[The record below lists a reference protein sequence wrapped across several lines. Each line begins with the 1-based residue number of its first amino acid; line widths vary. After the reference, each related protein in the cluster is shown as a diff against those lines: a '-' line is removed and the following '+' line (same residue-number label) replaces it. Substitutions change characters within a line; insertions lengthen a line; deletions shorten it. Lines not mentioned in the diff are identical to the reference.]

1 MGTVFFDLFDTLVT
15 QEHPDR
21 PAQQVFA
28 DRLGIPLDGA
38 RAWWKETVR
47 DRMAGVFP
55 TYEETLRQMVT
66 SLGAVVDEAVVADIC
81 RDRFADKRS
90 YLVDIDAEGIGV
102 DPGDEERSAR
112 LVDRWN
118 SLERTNPQGSPQPRL
133 AQEGPQSVSL
143 ESRSILRS
151 AGRKNLEILVR
162 GCTAHLPLVELDDD
176 RLQGPPV
183 TTNDALNGPRA
194 RRRRPRRHRRGGG
207 LPAAGGHVPA
217 GRSRSRVVIALLSST

>member
-28 DRLGIPLDGA
+28 DRLDISLDGA

-90 YLVDIDAEGIGV
+90 YLVDIDAEVLDLLAYLKQTGWTVAIVSNATPDELVFWEDCPIAPMV
-102 DPGDEERSAR
+102 DDAVFSCRVGAMKPEPEIY
-112 LVDRWN
+112 
-118 SLERTNPQGSPQPRL
+118 RL
-133 AQEGPQSVSL
+133 ACGRLGVVADEVVFVGDGGFNELPGAAAVGMQAVQARWYRDREVAWDL
-143 ESRSILRS
+143 EAELPGAARIEEL
-151 AGRKNLEILVR
+151 
-162 GCTAHLPLVELDDD
+162 LPLIEREV
-176 RLQGPPV
+176 RK
-183 TTNDALNGPRA
+183 
-194 RRRRPRRHRRGGG
+194 
-207 LPAAGGHVPA
+207 
-217 GRSRSRVVIALLSST
+217 